1 MVRVDKRFCIGCGI
15 CAQVCPTQA
24 ITILFRTAEID
35 ESRCIDCKTCIS
47 VCPRGAIKEERKV
60 NIPEIKERL
69 KNLQKR
75 IEELS
80 MRLGRL
86 EAKR

>member
-1 MVRVDKRFCIGCGI
+1 MVRIDKRFCIGCGI

-24 ITILFRTAEID
+24 ISIAWRKAEID
-35 ESRCIDCKTCIS
+35 EPKCIDCKTCIS
-47 VCPRGAIKEERKV
+47 VCPRGAIKEEVEV

-69 KNLQKR
+69 ESLQRKIR
-75 IEELS
+75 ELS
-80 MRLGRL
+80 LRLSRL